1 MSRHISMVF
10 YTAIRDHDLIKADDV
25 NVSHLVWAKSG
36 QRKTGKTKSKPVT
49 RVRKDEE
56 EEESS
61 DSNELL
67 HLRSKETS
75 KSLPIMVEVKVDD
88 CLINMEVDTGA
99 SVSLMSYSTLM
110 GCAQDEPRFYQIEAS
125 KYSKAPIPVLGSCSV
140 KVEYNG

>member
-75 KSLPIMVEVKVDD
+75 KSPPIMVEVKVGRLPHKHGGGHGCFCFTDV
-88 CLINMEVDTGA
+88 LLHFTGLCPGRA
-99 SVSLMSYSTLM
+99 
-110 GCAQDEPRFYQIEAS
+110 
-125 KYSKAPIPVLGSCSV
+125 
-140 KVEYNG
+140 